1 MKSRKGKIEEMTGI
15 VGGNTKLRMIRIVHR
30 DVMAIGPGQRRI
42 ELGVEVRNV
51 NRVALDMMVSYTVR
65 IEVVRANDQTEMTE
79 IVVEEDR
86 TMIPTIEHLAMNI
99 PRLHLEVIAEGSS
112 IEEEAEVE
120 EDMGVAEGMAEETI
134 TAGDMV
140 GEVDLT
146 EVEVDGEGISKTIM
160 IDH

>member
-1 MKSRKGKIEEMTGI
+1 MM
-15 VGGNTKLRMIRIVHR
+15 LRMIRIVHR
-30 DVMAIGPGQRRI
+30 DVMAIGLGQQRI
-42 ELGVEVRNV
+42 ELEVEVQNE

-146 EVEVDGEGISKTIM
+146 EVEVVGEGISKTIM

>member
-1 MKSRKGKIEEMTGI
+1 MR
-15 VGGNTKLRMIRIVHR
+15 LRMIRIVHR
-30 DVMAIGPGQRRI
+30 DVMAIGLGQQRI
-42 ELGVEVRNV
+42 ELEVEVQNE
-51 NRVALDMMVSYTVR
+51 NRVALDMMVSYDAR